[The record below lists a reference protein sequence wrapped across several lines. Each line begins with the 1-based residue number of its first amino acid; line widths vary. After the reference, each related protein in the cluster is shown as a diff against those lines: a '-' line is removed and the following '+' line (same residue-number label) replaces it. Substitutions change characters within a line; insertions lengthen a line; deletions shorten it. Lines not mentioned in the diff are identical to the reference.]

1 MTGTFLA
8 ISAFALLTVAS
19 SFAAYKWRRAQTI
32 IEGEPLILIEQGKAI
47 DRNLRAQ
54 RLNIDDLAEEA
65 RANGIESLDKVKW
78 CVLESS
84 GSMSFIKAS

>member
-1 MTGTFLA
+1 
-8 ISAFALLTVAS
+8 
-19 SFAAYKWRRAQTI
+19 
-32 IEGEPLILIEQGKAI
+32 LILIEQGKPI
-47 DRNLRAQ
+47 DRNPRAQ

-65 RANGIESLDKVKW
+65 RTNGIESLDDVKW

>member
-1 MTGTFLA
+1 VGGRVHGQRPLA
-8 ISAFALLTVAS
+8 AKPV
-19 SFAAYKWRRAQTI
+19 
-32 IEGEPLILIEQGKAI
+32 

-65 RANGIESLDKVKW
+65 RTNGIESLDDIKW

-84 GSMSFIKAS
+84 GSMSFIKAT